1 MSKTILGSVLTL
13 FVLVGCGRP
22 YAPATPDGF
31 IDLSERYENN
41 DNDEYRAA
49 TADGVV
55 LRVRAY
61 DNEPK
66 ADLTLAVRVLEN
78 SMRDGRGYALVG
90 KREITVRD
98 GTKGVALE
106 FGHDEPSGSH
116 IYIITLVVTEKRVFV
131 LEAGGKK
138 ATVEKA
144 RASIDW
150 SIQNFLPG

>member
-1 MSKTILGSVLTL
+1 MKNAIFLTSLVLATL
-13 FVLVGCGRP
+13 TGCGRP

-41 DNDEYRAA
+41 DNHEYRAA

-55 LRVRAY
+55 LRIHAY

-66 ADLTLAVRVLEN
+66 ADLPLGVRVLEN
-78 SMRDGRGYALVG
+78 SMRDGRGYALLSKKEV
-90 KREITVRD
+90 TVRD
-98 GTKGVALE
+98 GTKAMTLE
-106 FGHDEPSGSH
+106 FGHDEPNGSH
-116 IYIITLVVTEKRVFV
+116 LYIITLVITDDRVFV

-138 ATVEKA
+138 ELVEKA

-150 SIQNFLPG
+150 SIKNFVPG